1 MQQPGTSWSEGN
13 QGASAV
19 DHAKAKTLY
28 DKACKL
34 KNGLGC
40 FNLANVFRLGE
51 GIKPDLKQAFTY
63 FGKACGF
70 GAVKGCTELGVMY
83 YEGKAVK
90 KDVQRAIDL
99 FEIACK
105 GGSEA
110 ACKNHEL
117 LTKKSGDK

>member
-1 MQQPGTSWSEGN
+1 
-13 QGASAV
+13 
-19 DHAKAKTLY
+19 
-28 DKACKL
+28 
-34 KNGLGC
+34 
-40 FNLANVFRLGE
+40 
-51 GIKPDLKQAFTY
+51 
-63 FGKACGF
+63 
-70 GAVKGCTELGVMY
+70 VKGCTELGVMY
-83 YEGKAVK
+83 CEGKAVK